1 MELNEM
7 IWRVVGAT
15 GVSYEEAKKALEEHG
30 NDMLNAVI
38 ALEREGK
45 VQKRMD
51 EMKDEKKEA
60 ETVTEEK
67 VEAETESEKIEEE
80 TEKME
85 GDVINQDGKRAGT
98 TAEKAARFSD
108 SVKRLFKTLLDQQF
122 QVERKGEEI
131 IAVPVL
137 VFILVLI
144 FGFNIMIPLLIVGLF
159 LGCHY
164 HFLGAQKMTFDVNE
178 MSRKA
183 SKYADDLKAEF
194 KK

>member
-1 MELNEM
+1 M
-7 IWRVVGAT
+7 
-15 GVSYEEAKKALEEHG
+15 
-30 NDMLNAVI
+30 
-38 ALEREGK
+38 
-45 VQKRMD
+45 
-51 EMKDEKKEA
+51 
-60 ETVTEEK
+60 TEEK